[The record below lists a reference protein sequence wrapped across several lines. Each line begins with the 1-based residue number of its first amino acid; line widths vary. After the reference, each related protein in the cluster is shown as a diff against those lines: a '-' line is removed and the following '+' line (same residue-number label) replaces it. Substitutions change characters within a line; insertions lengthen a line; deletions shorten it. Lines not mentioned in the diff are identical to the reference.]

1 MSQPITE
8 VVTSYSYVVPTKK
21 LSVSYNC
28 FYKTNYEFNTDPK
41 IRLDL
46 GESNVYLT
54 LDEAEQLVQSINRML
69 EVNDRLPSELNERQ
83 SFLR

>member
-8 VVTSYSYVVPTKK
+8 VVSSISYVVPDKK

-28 FYKTNYEFNTDPK
+28 FYKTNYEFNVDPK

-46 GESNVYLT
+46 GEAYAYLT
-54 LDEAEQLVQSINRML
+54 LAEAEQLVQSINRML
-69 EVNDRLPSELNERQ
+69 EVNDRLPSQLNERL
-83 SFLR
+83 F

>member
-8 VVTSYSYVVPTKK
+8 VVSSISYVVPDKK

-28 FYKTNYEFNTDPK
+28 FYKTNYEYNSDPK

-46 GESNVYLT
+46 GESYVYLT
-54 LDEAEQLVQSINRML
+54 MNEAELLVQSINRML
-69 EVNDRLPSELNERQ
+69 EVNDRLPNQLNERV
-83 SFLR
+83 F

>member
-8 VVTSYSYVVPTKK
+8 VVSSISYVVPDKK

-28 FYKTNYEFNTDPK
+28 FYKTNYEYNVDPK

-46 GESNVYLT
+46 GEAYAYLT
-54 LDEAEQLVQSINRML
+54 MNEAEHLLQSIKRML
-69 EVNDRLPSELNERQ
+69 EVDDRLPNEINDRA
-83 SFLR
+83 F